1 MPKVLLVNED
11 KKEIKVKE
19 ERYLGNDMTRLEAKK
34 KQVDDR
40 KPVFNSFFSF
50 QAALQDRH
58 SRGG

>member
-34 KQVDDR
+34 QVDDR